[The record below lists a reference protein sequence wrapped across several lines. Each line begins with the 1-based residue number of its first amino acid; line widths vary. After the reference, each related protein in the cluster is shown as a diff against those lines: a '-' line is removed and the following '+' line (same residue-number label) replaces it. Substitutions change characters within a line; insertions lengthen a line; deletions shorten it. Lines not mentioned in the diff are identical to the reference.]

1 LLAHDLYDSEHNG
14 ECESGG
20 NYDGPQNDDG
30 PENDDD
36 PENDNG
42 DDDGNVLMVVMM
54 IMRVLMLLPTC
65 SCSVATAPHVH
76 LRRSTR
82 KHGVPSINGNEMRM
96 MMKKKMMKELII

>member
-1 LLAHDLYDSEHNG
+1 MLAHDLYDSEHNG
-14 ECESGG
+14 ECESCG
-20 NYDGPQNDDG
+20 NYDG

-36 PENDNG
+36 PENDDG

-54 IMRVLMLLPTC
+54 IMRVLMLLSTC

-82 KHGVPSINGNEMRM
+82 KHGVPSINDNEMRIM
-96 MMKKKMMKELII
+96 MRKKKMMKELII